1 MRDDDRKIYLAS
13 QSPRRSQLL
22 TQIGL
27 PHALL
32 LPDAADPHPDDQP
45 EALEALEAVLPGE
58 APREYVQRVTRL
70 KLQAAQARAQRRGLP
85 PAPILCADTTVAL
98 GTQILGKPADAHEAR
113 QMLSALSGCSHEV
126 LTAVAVAWPPAWHT
140 GPGQGGPG
148 QGGAVVQA
156 LSVSRVQFAALD
168 APTLERYIASG
179 EWQGKAGGYGI
190 QGLAAVMVAHIEGSY
205 SGIMGLPLYETHQ
218 LLRPWL
224 ERQNLERSP

>member
-32 LPDAADPHPDDQP
+32 LPDEAADPHPDDQP

-98 GTQILGKPADAHEAR
+98 GTQILGKPADAQDAR

-140 GPGQGGPG
+140 GQGRPG

>member
-27 PHALL
+27 LHALL

-45 EALEALEAVLPGE
+45 EALEALETVLPGE

-98 GTQILGKPADAHEAR
+98 GTQILGKPTDAQDAR

-140 GPGQGGPG
+140 GQGRPG

>member
-32 LPDAADPHPDDQP
+32 LPDEAADPHPDDQP

-98 GTQILGKPADAHEAR
+98 GTQILGKPTDAQDAR

-140 GPGQGGPG
+140 GPG

>member
-32 LPDAADPHPDDQP
+32 LPDEAADPHPDDQP

-126 LTAVAVAWPPAWHT
+126 LTAVAVAWPQAWHT
-140 GPGQGGPG
+140 GQGRPG

>member
-32 LPDAADPHPDDQP
+32 LPDEAADPHPDDQP
-45 EALEALEAVLPGE
+45 ETLEALEAVLPGE

-98 GTQILGKPADAHEAR
+98 GTQILGKPTDAQDAR

-140 GPGQGGPG
+140 GQGRPG